1 MKITFEGEALEFAAL
16 VNEVSESSAPAV
28 ESDTDEIVA
37 AFKKM
42 TLERIRRLETYT
54 GQNPDEIRAVLE
66 CVDFITALE
75 LEDDSTCAAI

>member
-1 MKITFEGEALEFAAL
+1 MKITFEGEAQEFAAF

-66 CVDFITALE
+66 CVDFITALDFE
-75 LEDDSTCAAI
+75 SDSACAAI